1 MKEQQIVSVGHIELS
16 DTAENEWVFDDEKLP
31 VLPTRDFVMF
41 PGITFPIMLGREST
55 LLTAQH
61 AEKEQSVIGIFCQR
75 QPDTENPRFP
85 EDIYPYGVIAKV
97 LKIFELPDGHHTAIL
112 RSGARVL
119 VTGKGIE
126 LNTVTVEMRPDINE
140 DKDSKELEVVADMV
154 RVTALELFR
163 KAEGAP
169 QELSV
174 NLESISGPELVINM
188 VATHTPINTK
198 TKINLLSAPSLI
210 KRASLLLSSLKEQEE
225 FLNIRESITERTRMS
240 LSESQR
246 QTFLQQQMESIR
258 QELYGGDDDDV
269 AKFHERAEQ
278 TNLPDD
284 VKKTFTRELSKL
296 GRFNPQSPDYA
307 VQYSYLDLL
316 LSLPWGKIAPTE
328 TDFNKASKSLNAD
341 HFGLTKVKERII
353 EQIAVMLNKPEG
365 NNPIIC
371 LVGPPGVGKTSL
383 GKSIAS
389 ALGRPYQRVSLGGL
403 HDESE
408 IRGHR
413 RTYIGAMPGRIIDA
427 LRRAE
432 YANPVMLLD
441 EIDKIAADTRS
452 NPEAALLEVLD
463 PEQNCHFHDNY
474 VDVDFDLSKVLFIA
488 TANTLSTISRP
499 LLDRMEVIDL
509 SGYLME
515 EKIEIAQRH
524 LIPRLLDA
532 HGFTPK
538 DLKFNND
545 AIQKIIEGYTSESGV
560 RQLEKKLAKI
570 IRISLVKKM
579 SQNKFRKTITPS
591 IVKQYLGVETYSRDL
606 YEGNDYAGVVT
617 GLAWTAV
624 GGEILFVESSLSRSK
639 APKLALTGNL
649 GDVMKE
655 SAQIALEYVKAHAKQ
670 LSIDPRIFDQYSL
683 HIHVPEG
690 AIPKDGPSAG
700 VTMTTSIVS
709 AFTRRRVAPK
719 LAMTGEITLR
729 GKVLP
734 VGGIK
739 EKILA
744 AKRAGIDTIILS
756 EQNRKNIEEI
766 EPEYI
771 DGITFRYVKDIT
783 EVISQALLEETVGE
797 PLPLE

>member
-16 DTAENEWVFDDEKLP
+16 DSSEKEWVFDDEKLP

-41 PGITFPIMLGREST
+41 PGVTFPIMLGRESS
-55 LLTAQH
+55 LATARQ
-61 AEKEQSVIGIFCQR
+61 AERDQSVVGIFCQR
-75 QPDTENPRFP
+75 QPETENPTLP
-85 EDIYPYGVIAKV
+85 DDIYPYGVIAKV

-112 RSGARVL
+112 RSDVRVIATGPGSARGSVA
-119 VTGKGIE
+119 VEPIPD
-126 LNTVTVEMRPDINE
+126 LNPE
-140 DKDSKELEVVADMV
+140 KDHREVDVVADMI
-154 RVTALELFR
+154 RSTALDLFR
-163 KAEGAP
+163 RAEGVP
-169 QELSV
+169 QEMAV
-174 NLESISGPELVINM
+174 NLENISGSDLIINM
-188 VATHTPINTK
+188 VATHTPIHTK
-198 TKINLLSAPSLI
+198 TKINMLSAPSLLE
-210 KRASLLLSSLKEQEE
+210 RASLLLSSLREQQE
-225 FLNIRESITERTRMS
+225 FLDIRDSITERTKMN

-258 QELYGGDDDDV
+258 QELYGTDDDD
-269 AKFHERAEQ
+269 AARFQEKADKTDMPE
-278 TNLPDD
+278 D
-284 VKKTFTRELSKL
+284 VRKTFDRELSKL

-307 VQYSYLDLL
+307 VQYSYLELL

-328 TDFNKASKSLNAD
+328 TNFVKASKTLDSD

-383 GKSIAS
+383 GKSIAA
-389 ALGRPYQRVSLGGL
+389 ALGRPYQRVSLGGM

-432 YANPVMLLD
+432 NANPVLLLD
-441 EIDKIAADTRS
+441 EIDKIAADARS

-499 LLDRMEVIDL
+499 LLDRMEIIDL
-509 SGYLME
+509 PGYLLE
-515 EKIEIAQRH
+515 EKIEIAKRH
-524 LIPRLLDA
+524 LIPRLLET

-538 DLKFNND
+538 GIKFSNE
-545 AIQKIIEGYTSESGV
+545 AIQKIIENYTSESGV
-560 RQLEKKLAKI
+560 RQLEKNIAKI
-570 IRISLVKKM
+570 IRRTLVKKM
-579 SQNKFRKTITPS
+579 SGDKFRKTITPAAVRE
-591 IVKQYLGVETYSRDL
+591 ILGVETYSRDR
-606 YEGNDYAGVVT
+606 YEGNSYAGVVT

-624 GGEILFVESSLSRSK
+624 GGEILFVESSLSPSK
-639 APKLALTGNL
+639 TPKLTLTGNL

-655 SAQIALEYVKAHAKQ
+655 SAQIALEFVKAHASQ
-670 LSIDPRIFDQYSL
+670 FGIDSRMFENYSL

-700 VTMTTSIVS
+700 VTMVTSIVS
-709 AFTRRRVAPK
+709 AYTRRRVAPR

-729 GKVLP
+729 GKVLA

-756 EQNRKNIEEI
+756 EQNRKNISEI
-766 EPEYI
+766 EPRYI
-771 DGITFRYVKDIT
+771 DGIKFIYVNDIS
-783 EVISQALLEETVGE
+783 EVISHALLEETV
-797 PLPLE
+797 

>member
-16 DTAENEWVFDDEKLP
+16 DSAEKEWVFDDEKLP

-41 PGITFPIMLGREST
+41 PGVTFPIMLGRESS
-55 LLTAQH
+55 LATAQK
-61 AEKEQSVIGIFCQR
+61 AERNQTVIGIFCQK
-75 QPDTENPRFP
+75 QSDTENPQLP
-85 EDIYPYGVIAKV
+85 DDIYPYGVIAKV

-112 RSGARVL
+112 RSGARVIA
-119 VTGKGIE
+119 TGAGSVKGTVAVE
-126 LNTVTVEMRPDINE
+126 LIPDINSE
-140 DKDSKELEVVADMV
+140 EDSKELEVVSDMV
-154 RVTALELFR
+154 RSTALELFR
-163 KAEGAP
+163 RAEGVP
-169 QELSV
+169 PEMSV
-174 NLESISGPELVINM
+174 NLENISGPDLIINM
-188 VATHTPINTK
+188 VATHTPIHTK
-198 TKINLLSAPSLI
+198 TKINMLSAPSLLE
-210 KRASLLLSSLKEQEE
+210 RASLLLSSLREQQE
-225 FLNIRESITERTRMS
+225 FLDIRESITERTKMN

-258 QELYGGDDDDV
+258 QELYGTDDDDA
-269 AKFHERAEQ
+269 AKFQEKADKIDMPEEVR
-278 TNLPDD
+278 
-284 VKKTFTRELSKL
+284 KTFNRELAKL

-307 VQYSYLDLL
+307 VQYSYLELL

-328 TDFNKASKSLNAD
+328 TDFSKASKTLDSD

-383 GKSIAS
+383 GKSIAA
-389 ALGRPYQRVSLGGL
+389 ALGRPYQRVSLGGM

-432 YANPVMLLD
+432 SANPVLLLD
-441 EIDKIAADTRS
+441 EIDKIAADARS

-499 LLDRMEVIDL
+499 LLDRMEIIDL
-509 SGYLME
+509 PGYLLE
-515 EKIEIAQRH
+515 EKIEIAKRH
-524 LIPRLLDA
+524 LIPRLLEA
-532 HGFTPK
+532 HGFTSK
-538 DLKFNND
+538 GLRFSNE
-545 AIQKIIEGYTSESGV
+545 AIQKIIENYTSESGV
-560 RQLEKKLAKI
+560 RQLEKNIAKI
-570 IRISLVKKM
+570 IRRTLVKKM
-579 SQNKFRKTITPS
+579 SNEKFRKTITPA
-591 IVKQYLGVETYSRDL
+591 VVREFLGVEPYSRDR
-606 YEGNDYAGVVT
+606 YEGNSYAGVVT

-624 GGEILFVESSLSRSK
+624 GGEILFVESSLSHSK
-639 APKLALTGNL
+639 SPKLTLTGNL

-655 SAQIALEYVKAHAKQ
+655 SAQIALEFVKAHASQ
-670 LSIDPRIFDQYSL
+670 FGIDPKMFDQYSL

-700 VTMTTSIVS
+700 VTMVTSIVS
-709 AFTRRRVAPK
+709 AFTRRRVAPR

-729 GKVLP
+729 GKVLA

-756 EQNRKNIEEI
+756 EQNRKNISEI
-766 EPEYI
+766 EPQYI
-771 DGITFRYVKDIT
+771 DGIKFIYVNDIS
-783 EVISQALLEETVGE
+783 EVIANALLDETV
-797 PLPLE
+797 